1 MISQLFHALELLH
14 SFGYSHG
21 DIKPENICA
30 KPLKDGSFKFT
41 LIDFGVIGKIPK
53 IGESTEE
60 KVFRGN
66 LLASSADHLNNK
78 RPGSIDDLYSML
90 CVAYYFIHDTLPWH
104 ARVMELAAQKKIIH
118 S

>member
-1 MISQLFHALELLH
+1 MMAMINQLFHALELLH

-41 LIDFGVIGKIPK
+41 LIDFGVIAKTPK
-53 IGESTEE
+53 IGEPTDE

-104 ARVMELAAQKKIIH
+104 A
-118 S
+118 